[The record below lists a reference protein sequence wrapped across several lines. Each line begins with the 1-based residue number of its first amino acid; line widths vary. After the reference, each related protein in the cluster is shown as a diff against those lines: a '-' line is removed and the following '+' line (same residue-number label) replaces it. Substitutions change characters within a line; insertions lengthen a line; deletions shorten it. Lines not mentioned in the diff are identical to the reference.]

1 MMDTD
6 LQPAPDDALTGVTT
20 DYLDTTTPNLLD
32 RWAPLHDWLCR
43 RIDKGVLPYLKA
55 NLGRIGPRGMARL
68 GAGQIRYGTQF
79 AVQDYLSLS
88 SHPAICEAAHAA
100 ILARGVHSAGSAAL
114 MGLSDLVQTL
124 ESRIA
129 AFLGL
134 AESTVFPTGWA
145 AGYGAIR
152 ALVRPGD
159 HVLID
164 VLAHACLHEGAAAA
178 TKHVHRFAH
187 LSTDGVARRLA
198 RLRADAPDAG
208 ILVVT
213 EGLFSMDSDSPDLPA
228 LQALCRRHGATL
240 LVDVAHDLGASG
252 PEGRGLIGAQGML
265 GQVDVVMGSFSKTF
279 ASNGGFVASDHPAL
293 KHALRFACG
302 PQTFSNALSPV
313 QAAVVLA
320 AFDIVDSP
328 EGEALRARLA
338 RNVAAIRQ
346 GLSDIG
352 LPVMGTASAII
363 PVLLG
368 GMARSRLMTA
378 AMLQGGVF
386 VNLVEHPA
394 VPRNGCRWCL
404 QAMAAHEDSDIA
416 TLLDMAATAHR
427 LHPD

>member
-1 MMDTD
+1 MNTD
-6 LQPAPDDALTGVTT
+6 LHTAPDDALTGVTT
-20 DYLDTTTPNLLD
+20 DYCDVSGTNLLD
-32 RWAPLHDWLCR
+32 RWTPLHDWVCR
-43 RIDKGVLPYLKA
+43 RIDRGVLPYLKV
-55 NLGRIGPRGMARL
+55 NLGRIGPRGMART
-68 GAGQIRYGTQF
+68 GTGQSGYGTQF

-100 ILARGVHSAGSAAL
+100 ILSRGVHSAGSAAL
-114 MGLSDLVQTL
+114 MGLSDLVQQL

-129 AFLGL
+129 ALLGL
-134 AESTVFPTGWA
+134 SDATVFPTGWA

-152 ALVRPGD
+152 ALVRPHD

-178 TKHVHRFAH
+178 TRHVHRFAH

-198 RLRADAPDAG
+198 RLRADAPGAG

-228 LQALCRRHGATL
+228 LQVLCRQYGATL

-252 PEGRGLIGAQGML
+252 PAGRGLIGAQGML

-313 QAAVVLA
+313 QADVVLA

-328 EGEALRARLA
+328 EGEALRTRLA
-338 RNVAAIRQ
+338 RNVATIRD
-346 GLSDIG
+346 GLADIG
-352 LPVMGTASAII
+352 LHVMGTPSAVI

-368 GMARSRLMTA
+368 
-378 AMLQGGVF
+378 
-386 VNLVEHPA
+386 
-394 VPRNGCRWCL
+394 
-404 QAMAAHEDSDIA
+404 
-416 TLLDMAATAHR
+416 
-427 LHPD
+427 